1 MGSNLFENLESSPG
15 TDNQN
20 GQSLKLQQEA
30 YMAMAVVGTAA
41 LLYASKG
48 QNPRALA
55 YVTGAADDI
64 GMTISKRAGSF
75 VDDLGLNSFKPA
87 ASFFKGNEGA
97 STLAQVGR
105 QLDDSAAKPLT
116 SMFKK
121 ADGEVAGAF
130 DMAKVTQGT
139 EALKHNYSV
148 GAVPGLNYAQSIKEL
163 HPSQL
168 GFLQRWVVQGVK
180 MTDDSVD
187 LYLNKQ
193 GRDIA
198 LQHFSRPPGI
208 KPLDVLNTE
217 VSSIKLTQGQT
228 LAGQGSETTTRL
240 WLEMGGRKPIK
251 LTGDIKALDF
261 IPGR

>member
-1 MGSNLFENLESSPG
+1 MGSNLFENLESSHG

-20 GQSLKLQQEA
+20 GQSFKLQQEA
-30 YMAMAVVGTAA
+30 YMAMAVVRTAA

-64 GMTISKRAGSF
+64 GMAISKRAGSF
-75 VDDLGLNSFKPA
+75 VDDFALSSFKPA
-87 ASFFKGNEGA
+87 NFFARNDSAGA
-97 STLAQVGR
+97 LAGVGR

-139 EALKHNYSV
+139 EAIKHNYSV

-251 LTGDIKALDF
+251 LTGNIKALDF
-261 IPGR
+261 VPGR

>member
-20 GQSLKLQQEA
+20 GQSFKLQQEA

-48 QNPRALA
+48 QNPKALA
-55 YVTGAADDI
+55 YVAGAADDI
-64 GMTISKRAGSF
+64 GMAISKRAGSF
-75 VDDLGLNSFKPA
+75 VDDFALSSFKPA
-87 ASFFKGNEGA
+87 NFFARNDSAGA
-97 STLAQVGR
+97 LAQVGR

-116 SMFKK
+116 SMFKR

-139 EALKHNYSV
+139 EAIKHNYSV

-217 VSSIKLTQGQT
+217 VSSIRLTQGQT

-240 WLEMGGRKPIK
+240 WLEMGGRQPIK
-251 LTGDIKALDF
+251 LSGNIKALDF

>member
-1 MGSNLFENLESSPG
+1 MGSNLFENLESSHG

-20 GQSLKLQQEA
+20 GQSFKLQQEA

-48 QNPRALA
+48 QNPKALA
-55 YVTGAADDI
+55 YVAGAADDI
-64 GMTISKRAGSF
+64 GMAISKRAGSF
-75 VDDLGLNSFKPA
+75 VDDFALSSFKPA
-87 ASFFKGNEGA
+87 NFFARNDSAGA
-97 STLAQVGR
+97 LAQVGR
-105 QLDDSAAKPLT
+105 QLDDNAAKPLT
-116 SMFKK
+116 SMFKR

-139 EALKHNYSV
+139 EAIKHNYSV

-251 LTGDIKALDF
+251 LTGNIKALDF
-261 IPGR
+261 VPGR

>member
-1 MGSNLFENLESSPG
+1 
-15 TDNQN
+15 
-20 GQSLKLQQEA
+20 
-30 YMAMAVVGTAA
+30 MAMAVVGTAA

-48 QNPRALA
+48 QNPKALA
-55 YVTGAADDI
+55 YVAGAADDI
-64 GMTISKRAGSF
+64 GMAISKRAGSF
-75 VDDLGLNSFKPA
+75 VDDFALSSFKPA
-87 ASFFKGNEGA
+87 NFFARNDSAGA
-97 STLAQVGR
+97 LAQVGR
-105 QLDDSAAKPLT
+105 QLDDNAAKPLT
-116 SMFKK
+116 SMFKR

-139 EALKHNYSV
+139 EAIKHNYSV

-217 VSSIKLTQGQT
+217 VSSIRLTQGQT

-240 WLEMGGRKPIK
+240 WLEMGGRQPIK
-251 LTGDIKALDF
+251 LSGNIKALDF

>member
-20 GQSLKLQQEA
+20 GQSFKLQQEA

-48 QNPRALA
+48 QNPKALA
-55 YVTGAADDI
+55 YVAGAADDI
-64 GMTISKRAGSF
+64 GMAISKRAGSF
-75 VDDLGLNSFKPA
+75 VDDFALSSFKPA
-87 ASFFKGNEGA
+87 NFFARNDSAGA
-97 STLAQVGR
+97 LAQVGR
-105 QLDDSAAKPLT
+105 QLDDNAAKPLT
-116 SMFKK
+116 SMFKR

-139 EALKHNYSV
+139 EAIKHNYSV

-168 GFLQRWVVQGVK
+168 GFLQSWVVQGVK

-217 VSSIKLTQGQT
+217 VSSIRLTQGQT

-240 WLEMGGRKPIK
+240 WLEMGGRQPIK
-251 LTGDIKALDF
+251 LSGNIKALDF

>member
-1 MGSNLFENLESSPG
+1 SF
-15 TDNQN
+15 
-20 GQSLKLQQEA
+20 KLQQEA

-48 QNPRALA
+48 QNPKALA
-55 YVTGAADDI
+55 YVAGAADDI
-64 GMTISKRAGSF
+64 GMAISKRAGSF
-75 VDDLGLNSFKPA
+75 VDDFALSSFKPA
-87 ASFFKGNEGA
+87 NFFARNDSAGA
-97 STLAQVGR
+97 LAQVGR
-105 QLDDSAAKPLT
+105 QLDDNAAKPLT
-116 SMFKK
+116 SMFKR

-139 EALKHNYSV
+139 EAIKHNYSV

-251 LTGDIKALDF
+251 LTGNIKALDF
-261 IPGR
+261 VPGR

>member
-20 GQSLKLQQEA
+20 GQSFKLQQEA

-64 GMTISKRAGSF
+64 GMAISKRAGSF
-75 VDDLGLNSFKPA
+75 VDDFALSSFKPA
-87 ASFFKGNEGA
+87 NFFARNDSAGA
-97 STLAQVGR
+97 LAGVGR

-116 SMFKK
+116 SMFKR

-139 EALKHNYSV
+139 EAIKHNYSV

-187 LYLNKQ
+187 
-193 GRDIA
+193 
-198 LQHFSRPPGI
+198 
-208 KPLDVLNTE
+208 
-217 VSSIKLTQGQT
+217 
-228 LAGQGSETTTRL
+228 
-240 WLEMGGRKPIK
+240 
-251 LTGDIKALDF
+251 
-261 IPGR
+261 

>member
-1 MGSNLFENLESSPG
+1 MGSNLFENLESSHG

-20 GQSLKLQQEA
+20 GQSFKLQQEA
-30 YMAMAVVGTAA
+30 YMVMAVVGTAA
-41 LLYASKG
+41 LLYASKS

-55 YVTGAADDI
+55 YVAGAADDI
-64 GMTISKRAGSF
+64 GMAISKRAGSF

-87 ASFFKGNEGA
+87 ANFFKGNEGA
-97 STLAQVGR
+97 SALAQIGR
-105 QLDDSAAKPLT
+105 QLDDKAAKPLT
-116 SMFKK
+116 SMFKR

-130 DMAKVTQGT
+130 DMAKVTQGA

-198 LQHFSRPPGI
+198 LQHFTRPPGL
-208 KPLDVLNTE
+208 KPLDLLNTE
-217 VSSIKLTQGQT
+217 VRSLRVTQGQSV
-228 LAGQGSETTTRL
+228 AGQTGETTTRL
-240 WLEMGGRKPIK
+240 WLEMGKREPIK
-251 LTGDIKALDF
+251 LSGNIKALDF
-261 IPGR
+261 VPGR